1 MKDLRWLITNFNL
14 LFFSHIP
21 FRDTFAKYNFFFIMA
36 EEKRSAEEKKMQKDI
51 VVSYRNEKEGKG
63 CRGLLV
69 AFFPNFSI
77 LL

>member
-1 MKDLRWLITNFNL
+1 
-14 LFFSHIP
+14 
-21 FRDTFAKYNFFFIMA
+21 MA

-51 VVSYRNEKEGKG
+51 VVSYRNEKEGKE